1 MSEQREDYSW
11 SECAEIV
18 ECAGVWGS
26 LDEWGEAHHLSSDDV
41 EYINPDLDSDGIVS
55 VSIPMFDS
63 LVGMG
68 VERKE
73 GSDE

>member
-1 MSEQREDYSW
+1 MREDYSGW
-11 SECAEIV
+11 ECSEMV

-26 LDEWGEAHHLSSDDV
+26 LDEWGAAYNLSSDDV
-41 EYINPDLDSDGIVS
+41 EFISPDLDSDGIVS